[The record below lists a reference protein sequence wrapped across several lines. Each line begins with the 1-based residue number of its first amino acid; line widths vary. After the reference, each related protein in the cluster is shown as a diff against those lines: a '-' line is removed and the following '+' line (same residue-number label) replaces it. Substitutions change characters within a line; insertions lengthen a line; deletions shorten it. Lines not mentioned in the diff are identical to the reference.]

1 MQQPQ
6 PKPIDRS
13 PAKAKSWQG
22 LLSARSRS
30 LFAIVSNSH
39 PISSANPP
47 DLQIQALC
55 AQIGQNRRRIER
67 IHRQNVLLSK
77 QVAQIKKRQ
86 QSPLSDD
93 LDPDRRSDI
102 QLPKNNRT
110 KPAQPSRRNNWIWI
124 LLVVICTVLLCGTI
138 GFAIARAISLL

>member
-6 PKPIDRS
+6 PKQIDRS

-22 LLSARSRS
+22 LLRA

-39 PISSANPP
+39 PVASANIP
-47 DLQIQALC
+47 DRQIQAIY
-55 AQIGQNRRRIER
+55 AKIDQNRRRIER
-67 IHRQNVLLSK
+67 MRRQNALLSK
-77 QVAQIKKRQ
+77 QLAQIKERK

-102 QLPKNNRT
+102 QLP
-110 KPAQPSRRNNWIWI
+110 
-124 LLVVICTVLLCGTI
+124 
-138 GFAIARAISLL
+138 

>member
-22 LLSARSRS
+22 WLFARSRS

-39 PISSANPP
+39 PVASANTP
-47 DLQIQALC
+47 DRQIQALC
-55 AQIGQNRRRIER
+55 AKIDQNRRQIER
-67 IHRQNVLLSK
+67 IRRQNALLSK
-77 QVAQIKKRQ
+77 QLAQIKERKQ
-86 QSPLSDD
+86 LLLSDD

-110 KPAQPSRRNNWIWI
+110 KPAKPSHRKNWIWI
-124 LLVVICTVLLCGTI
+124 LLVVICTAILCGTI
-138 GFAIARAISLL
+138 GFSIARAISLR